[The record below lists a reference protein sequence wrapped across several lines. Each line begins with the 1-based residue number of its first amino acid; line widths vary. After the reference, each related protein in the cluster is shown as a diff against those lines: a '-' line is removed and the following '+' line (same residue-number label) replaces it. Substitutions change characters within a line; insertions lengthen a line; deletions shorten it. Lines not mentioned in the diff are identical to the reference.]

1 MRNLNPLLE
10 IDLHPATHAALGL
23 GSLVGGQILR
33 NKRQKLIMGKILEK
47 FPKPKDLYNYITKN
61 GINLP
66 TGQLKRIVDM
76 NDYSAYEKYVAYNI
90 AKKGHFWRTFGQIA
104 GSLFAPN
111 AFRTQREFDLDGIK
125 IPYKTGGIPVASM
138 GIGAYNAAKYFG
150 AKNKSAEDILAGF

>member
-10 IDLHPATHAALGL
+10 IELHPLTYNALSL
-23 GSLVGGQILR
+23 GSLIGGQILR
-33 NKRQKLIMGKILEK
+33 SKRQRMIMEKILEK
-47 FPKPKDLYNYITKN
+47 FPKPKDLYNYIIKN

-66 TGQLKRIVDM
+66 TTQLKRIVDM

-104 GSLFAPN
+104 GSLCVPN
-111 AFRTQREFDLDGIK
+111 ILKTQKEADFNGIK
-125 IPYKTGGIPVASM
+125 VPYKTGGIPAASM